1 MDDRDEPG
9 DELKAVLAEL
19 MLLGH
24 TVQYYGAHLDTAEP
38 HADGAEL
45 RRAGWR
51 IATLTRHAAELVSA
65 LPG

>member
-1 MDDRDEPG
+1 MDDRDEPR

-24 TVQYYGAHLDTAEP
+24 TVQYYGALLDTAGP

-51 IATLTRHAAELVSA
+51 IATLTRQAAELVSA
-65 LPG
+65 LPA